1 MSSINPLS
9 SSSSSHMHKV
19 TPLQTTQELEDQKVE
34 FDQNYQSSELAKE
47 HDKSKKEPSSVVPTV
62 ATTDTKELWADVG
75 KGMNNLIFQD
85 SKRVNDKFQQ
95 NMRNLWTEENTSH
108 KSK

>member
-1 MSSINPLS
+1 MSAVNPLS
-9 SSSSSHMHKV
+9 SSASAHIQKV
-19 TPLQTTQELEDQKVE
+19 KPMPTAQELEDQKVE
-34 FDQNYQSSELAKE
+34 FDQNYQGSELAKE
-47 HDKSKKEPSSVVPTV
+47 HDKSKKTPAPSADPQNTQ
-62 ATTDTKELWADVG
+62 ELWADVG

-95 NMRNLWTEENTSH
+95 NMRNLWTEENTSR